1 MVFRFRLKCVATIS
15 KPPLCNLNRGRSYST
30 ENQFKESKPLR
41 ILFCGSD
48 EFSSASLRAIHAEQQ
63 QQPGFIR
70 SIDVLCRPG
79 KPFGR
84 SLKAIREG
92 TQRCFN
98 LAVPELT
105 VISAN
110 QSRCTGIGTKCPRE
124 RHLYR
129 MGGEFY
135 SGCHDL
141 VLNIC

>member
-1 MVFRFRLKCVATIS
+1 MVFLFRLKCVATTS
-15 KPPLCNLNRGRSYST
+15 KSPSCNLYSGRSYST
-30 ENQFKESKPLR
+30 KKQFKESKPLR

-63 QQPGFIR
+63 RKPEFIK

-84 SLKAIREG
+84 SLKTIREG

-98 LAVPELT
+98 LVASELT

-110 QSRCTGIGTKCPRE
+110 QSRCTGIGTDCLRE
-124 RHLYR
+124 RHFYR
-129 MGGEFY
+129 MGGEIY